1 MASDL
6 PYVRDGHDRQEGD
19 LYLPSGEGPW
29 PVVVAIHGGGWNGRD
44 RGDMEKF
51 GRRLAR
57 RGFAVYNIDYRLA
70 PDHRHPAQIE
80 DVRAAIEHLKVLAEA
95 YPLDLNRVGLLGYSA
110 GGHLA
115 LLAAATAKESS
126 PEIRAVVAG
135 GAPVKLSR
143 YPRSPYIIDLIGGK
157 LDEFPEAYAEASPHT
172 HVTPDHPPALL
183 YHGRWD
189 LLVEVEQS
197 RLYHQTLLEN
207 EVESTLMERRVFGH
221 LATFLFDGPTMR
233 RTVSFL
239 EEALATTPGNPAPH
253 AETTP

>member
-1 MASDL
+1 
-6 PYVRDGHDRQEGD
+6 
-19 LYLPSGEGPW
+19 
-29 PVVVAIHGGGWNGRD
+29 
-44 RGDMEKF
+44 MEKF

-95 YPLDLNRVGLLGYSA
+95 YPLDLKRVGLLGYSA

-126 PEIRAVVAG
+126 PEIRAVMAG
-135 GAPVKLSR
+135 GAPVKLS
-143 YPRSPYIIDLIGGK
+143 
-157 LDEFPEAYAEASPHT
+157 
-172 HVTPDHPPALL
+172 
-183 YHGRWD
+183 HGRWD

-239 EEALATTPGNPAPH
+239 GEALATTLGNPAPH